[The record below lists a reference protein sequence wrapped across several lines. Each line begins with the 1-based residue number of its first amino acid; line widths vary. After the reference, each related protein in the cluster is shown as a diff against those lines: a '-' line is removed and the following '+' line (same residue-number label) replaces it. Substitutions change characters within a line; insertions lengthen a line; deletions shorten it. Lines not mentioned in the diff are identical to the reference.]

1 MPGRADLAALVGS
14 RICHDLISPLGAIGN
29 GLELVDLGG
38 AAGGGAELELIR
50 DSVDGAGA
58 LIRFFRIAFGL
69 AAEGQRVARGE
80 AAAILADLW
89 RGGRLRADWRVDD
102 DPPRAEVKLAFLVL
116 MCCEHA
122 LPRGGDVTIT
132 RSGGAWHIR
141 AETARLRVVP
151 ELWARLGAAPGDDGG
166 VNDTRAIDP
175 REVQFALAAAI
186 ADDLGRPLAASTLD
200 GAISVRF

>member
-1 MPGRADLAALVGS
+1 MPGRAELAGLVGS

-29 GLELVDLGG
+29 GLELVDLGVATG
-38 AAGGGAELELIR
+38 SGAEIELIR
-50 DSVDGAGA
+50 DSVEGAGA

-69 AAEGQRVARGE
+69 AGEGQRVARGE
-80 AAAILADLW
+80 AAAILAGLW
-89 RGGRLRADWRVDD
+89 RGGRLRVDWRVDD

-132 RSGGAWHIR
+132 RSAGGWHIH

-151 ELWARLGAAPGDDGG
+151 ELWARLVAAPDDDAG
-166 VNDTRAIDP
+166 AIDP

-186 ADDLGRPLAASTLD
+186 ADDLGRRLAASTAE